1 MKCPKCKSEISDD
14 ALFCSECGT
23 KIEKTE
29 KPVHS
34 RVAKRE
40 QQKQNQN
47 KQILTIVAIVV
58 MVAVILLGCYFL
70 FFKGDNTKEKTSTT
84 TSEKTETS
92 IKQIKLDNKML
103 TIKVGETGYIEA
115 NMNCTYKVKDA
126 SICEVDSFGTV
137 KGLKEGKTTVVC
149 TGENKTKVTCT
160 IVVSEKENV
169 IEIESYEASSTL
181 LAENYDYS
189 VKNVFDNN
197 FNTCWVEGA
206 EDDGLGQSITVHF
219 KNKVK
224 INQINLVNGISK
236 TNELYLKNN
245 RLKKATLTFDDGS
258 QEIINIQDKY
268 NQKQNI
274 SFSSHETQSVTMAI
288 KEVYRGS
295 KYQDTCISELGYS
308 YQ

>member
-1 MKCPKCKSEISDD
+1 MTMKCPKCKSEIRDD

-23 KIEKTE
+23 KIEKETTMN
-29 KPVHS
+29 S

-40 QQKQNQN
+40 QQKQSQN
-47 KQILTIVAIVV
+47 KKTVTIVAIVALV
-58 MVAVILLGCYFL
+58 VIIVIGCYFL
-70 FFKGDNTKEKTSTT
+70 FFKGDQSSEEKQTT
-84 TSEKTETS
+84 TEKTETTT
-92 IKQIKLDNKML
+92 KKIKLKKTKL
-103 TIKVGETGYIEA
+103 TIKVGETEYIEA
-115 NMNCTYKVKDA
+115 NMDCQYKVKDT

-137 KGLKEGKTTVVC
+137 KGLKEGTT
-149 TGENKTKVTCT
+149 TVTCT
-160 IVVSEKENV
+160 ADNKTQATCQITVQKENK

-189 VKNVFDNN
+189 VKNVFDQNYK
-197 FNTCWVEGA
+197 TCWVEGA

-224 INQINLVNGISK
+224 INQLFIVNGISK

-245 RLKKATLTFDDGS
+245 RLKQAILTFDDGS
-258 QEIINIQDKY
+258 QEIINVNDIY
-268 NQKQNI
+268 NQKQEL
-274 SFSSHETQSVTMAI
+274 SFTARETKSVTIAI

-308 YQ
+308 YK